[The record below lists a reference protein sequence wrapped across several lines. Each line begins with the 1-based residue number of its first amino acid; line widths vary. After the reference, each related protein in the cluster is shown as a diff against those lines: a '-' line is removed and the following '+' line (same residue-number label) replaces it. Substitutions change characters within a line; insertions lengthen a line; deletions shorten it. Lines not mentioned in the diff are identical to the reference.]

1 MFFYILN
8 KKNNE
13 SINPVIVLLNVDT
26 SVGVDARSL
35 VRITTI
41 SIKLVIQNYDKAYR
55 KVTSSGRYL

>member
-1 MFFYILN
+1 MFFYILS

-13 SINPVIVLLNVDT
+13 SINPVIVLLKVDT

-35 VRITTI
+35 VRITNI
-41 SIKLVIQNYDKAYR
+41 SIKLVIKHYDKAYC